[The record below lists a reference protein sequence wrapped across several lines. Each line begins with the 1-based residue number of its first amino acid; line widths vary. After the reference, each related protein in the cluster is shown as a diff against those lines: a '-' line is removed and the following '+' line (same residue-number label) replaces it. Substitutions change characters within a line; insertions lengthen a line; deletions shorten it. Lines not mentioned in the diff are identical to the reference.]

1 MAYSSASQVFSYCR
15 DILSGSTAFSAST
28 APTSNDVARWES
40 AGYSRLNR
48 ALSGKGYAV
57 PVSSAAT
64 CYDELVELEALYAA
78 AMAHTTR
85 NIQQTSSGATTKGA
99 QLMAQFKDGLKD
111 LLSSD
116 LSLAGL
122 TLGTAPM
129 LYAGGLSISD
139 KEVDEAD
146 SDLVKPSF
154 YRGLH
159 DDRSISWGAADTGK
173 DDED

>member
-1 MAYSSASQVFSYCR
+1 MTYSSASHVFSWCR

-28 APTSNDVARWES
+28 APTSTDVARWES
-40 AGYSRLNR
+40 AGYSRINR
-48 ALSGKGYAV
+48 SLVAKGYSTPA
-57 PVSSAAT
+57 PAAAT

-99 QLMAQFKDGLKD
+99 QLMAQFRDGLKD

-122 TLGTAPM
+122 SLGTAPV
-129 LYAGGLSISD
+129 LYAGGISISD

-159 DDRSISWGAADTGK
+159 DDRSISWGTADTGK